1 MAVQTVAELPRLR
14 RRYLDEIV
22 PALVAEFRYL
32 NAMQVPRVEKVVV
45 NIGLGEAIT
54 NARAIDAAIADLKTI
69 TGQAPI
75 VIRARKSVAAFK
87 LREGMPIG
95 VKVTLRGRRMYDFL
109 DKLLNVALPRIRDFR
124 GVDPKAF
131 DGHGNYTLGLREQ
144 LVFPEIDYDKIDKL
158 RGLEVCIVTTA
169 RTDDEGRCALSPGS
183 ACLQEERERVAKKS
197 LIAKANRPAQL
208 LHAGAPPL
216 RRVRSPARLHAQVR
230 HVPHLF
236 PPDSPAS
243 GRSPASRRARGRRP

>member
-1 MAVQTVAELPRLR
+1 MAVQVQALPRLR
-14 RRYLDEIV
+14 QRYVDEIV
-22 PALVAEFRYL
+22 PSLVKEHRYR
-32 NAMQVPRVEKVVV
+32 NAMQVPGVEKIVL

-54 NARAIDAAIADLKTI
+54 NARAIDAAVSDLKTI

-75 VIRARKSVAAFK
+75 VIKARKSVAAFK

-95 VKVTLRGRRMYDFL
+95 AKVTLRGRRMYEFL
-109 DKLLNVALPRIRDFR
+109 DKLVNVALPRIRDFR

-169 RTDDEGRCALSPGS
+169 KTDAEG
-183 ACLQEERERVAKKS
+183 QS
-197 LIAKANRPAQL
+197 LLTGFGMPFRKN
-208 LHAGAPPL
+208 
-216 RRVRSPARLHAQVR
+216 
-230 HVPHLF
+230 
-236 PPDSPAS
+236 
-243 GRSPASRRARGRRP
+243 